1 MARYYPLID
10 CTSDGNEKF
19 PMFFS
24 SNFFNAV
31 GTGFV
36 LMSDQRNRYRLV
48 ATKPHTP
55 DQYRQYNI
63 RCPLCGKAM
72 DIIGPH
78 ETKLSLALYACAECE

>member
-10 CTSDGNEKF
+10 CTSDGVEKF

-24 SNFFNAV
+24 NNFFNAV

-36 LMSDQRNRYRLV
+36 LMSDQRNRYRL
-48 ATKPHTP
+48 
-55 DQYRQYNI
+55 
-63 RCPLCGKAM
+63 KAM